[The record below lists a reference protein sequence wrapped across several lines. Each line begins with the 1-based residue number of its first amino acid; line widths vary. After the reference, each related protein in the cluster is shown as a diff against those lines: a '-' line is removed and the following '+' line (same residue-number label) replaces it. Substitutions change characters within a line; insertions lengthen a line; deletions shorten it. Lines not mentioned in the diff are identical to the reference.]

1 MEFQLINTQI
11 GINKAVK
18 IIKKI
23 DIPSTPNITNLN
35 PGSTLDIHSN
45 LFTAWNW
52 PSPSKEAHKRIVA
65 VNVNKDHSK
74 PTFHKRIV
82 SSLGVIKRANI
93 PIKGKIIID
102 SNIFSF

>member
-45 LFTAWNW
+45 LFTA
-52 PSPSKEAHKRIVA
+52 
-65 VNVNKDHSK
+65 
-74 PTFHKRIV
+74 
-82 SSLGVIKRANI
+82 
-93 PIKGKIIID
+93 
-102 SNIFSF
+102 